1 MKNLNKSSDGMYHIS
16 GGAKYE
22 KLIGSRAQVWHGTA
36 YKTSGGLTKSHLIQN
51 KNGRIVSKNK
61 HIQSKKEKRL
71 LQHGYGH
78 KKGKFVLSRKKSR
91 KIKGGSSEAATT
103 EPTENSQ
110 SSPTFFSS
118 LNNIMKSFTGG
129 KSKKRRGGGVASNAA
144 PVNMSGGRSRRR
156 IRGGIY
162 SLGNADI
169 AANAVRV
176 HDIKTSPQNMQL
188 IASNYGGRTR
198 RRRLRGGNHG
208 VAENAAPVGNKNYMG
223 GKRRRSKK
231 SRRRMRG
238 GIYSQGSSGVAS
250 NASNWNS
257 KAWGMDQGDNLQEIA
272 SQYSD

>member
-16 GGAKYE
+16 GGAKFE

-71 LQHGYGH
+71 LHHGYGH
-78 KKGKFVLSRKKSR
+78 KKGTFVLSRKKSR
-91 KIKGGSSEAATT
+91 KIKGGNT
-103 EPTENSQ
+103 EPVSTDNTDNTQNTE

-144 PVNMSGGRSRRR
+144 PVHSTGGRSRRRR

-162 SLGNADI
+162 SLGNGDI

-176 HDIKTSPQNMQL
+176 HDIKTSAQDMQL
-188 IASNYGGRTR
+188 IATNYGGRSR
-198 RRRLRGGNHG
+198 RRRLRGGN
-208 VAENAAPVGNKNYMG
+208 VAENAAPVGNNNYMG
-223 GKRRRSKK
+223 GKKRRSKRK
-231 SRRRMRG
+231 KMRG
-238 GIYSQGSSGVAS
+238 GIYSQGSNGVAS

-257 KAWGMDQGDNLQEIA
+257 KDWGMDQGDNLQQIA
-272 SQYSD
+272 TQYSD

>member
-36 YKTSGGLTKSHLIQN
+36 YKTSGGLTKSHLVQN

-71 LQHGYGH
+71 LHHGYGH
-78 KKGKFVLSRKKSR
+78 KKGTFVLSRKKSR
-91 KIKGGSSEAATT
+91 KIKGGNTT
-103 EPTENSQ
+103 DTDNSQ
-110 SSPTFFSS
+110 NTDSSPTFFSS

-144 PVNMSGGRSRRR
+144 PVNTTGGRSRRR
-156 IRGGIY
+156 RRRVRGGTY
-162 SLGNADI
+162 SLGNGDI
-169 AANAVRV
+169 AANAARV
-176 HDIKTSPQNMQL
+176 EGIKTSPQNLQL
-188 IASNYGGRTR
+188 IASSYGGRTR
-198 RRRLRGGNHG
+198 RRRLRGGN

-238 GIYSQGSSGVAS
+238 GIYSQGLNGVAS
-250 NASNWNS
+250 NAGNWNS
-257 KAWGMDQGDNLQEIA
+257 KNWGMDQGDPQEIA
-272 SQYSD
+272 TQY

>member
-71 LQHGYGH
+71 LHHGYGH

-91 KIKGGSSEAATT
+91 KFKGGSSETATT
-103 EPTENSQ
+103 EPTENTE

-144 PVNMSGGRSRRR
+144 PISGGRSRRR
-156 IRGGIY
+156 RLRGGTY
-162 SLGNADI
+162 SLGSGDV
-169 AANAVRV
+169 AANAAKVEG
-176 HDIKTSPQNMQL
+176 IKTSPQNMQL

-198 RRRLRGGNHG
+198 RRRLRGGN

-223 GKRRRSKK
+223 GKKRSKK
-231 SRRRMRG
+231 HKKRMRG
-238 GIYSQGSSGVAS
+238 GIYSQGSSGVAA

-257 KAWGMDQGDNLQEIA
+257 KDWGMDQGSNLQQIA
-272 SQYSD
+272 TQYSD